1 MQLSEKIS
9 TLLQLYNDYAVNK
22 TRLQEPE
29 TVYRPI
35 IYALSIPAKRVR
47 PLACMLAYS
56 IFDKDL
62 SRVLPLAYSFEHF
75 HNFTLVHD
83 DIMDNAPLRRGMDS
97 VFQKYGLNQALLSGD
112 LMLLQCY
119 AMLLNENFEHKNTI
133 LKCFTDTAIQV
144 CEGQQM
150 DIDFEK
156 QENVSESDYIQMI
169 QYKTA
174 VLLAACLKCGALAAN
189 ANEQDAENL
198 YLYGLKIGT
207 IFQIKDD
214 ILDVYSN
221 ENSGK
226 IKAGDILQHKKT
238 ILYILTLQ
246 SGNELQIKKLKD
258 YYTSKQIDN
267 NEKINGVVQIFNET
281 NVIEKAELLI
291 HNYQKEA
298 DDLLNKIS
306 INNSKRKDIKHFAE
320 SLLKR
325 MK

>member
-1 MQLSEKIS
+1 MQLSEKIN
-9 TLLQLYNDYAVNK
+9 TLLQLYNDYAVTK
-22 TRLQEPE
+22 TSIHHPE

-56 IFDKDL
+56 IFDENIN
-62 SRVLPLAYSFEHF
+62 RVLPLAYSFEHF

-119 AMLLNENFEHKNTI
+119 AMLLNENFNQKNKI
-133 LKCFTDTAIQV
+133 LNCFTNTAIQV
-144 CEGQQM
+144 CEGQQL
-150 DIDFEK
+150 DIDFER

-198 YLYGLKIGT
+198 YNYGLIIGT

-221 ENSGK
+221 EKSGK
-226 IKAGDILQHKKT
+226 IIAGDILQHKKT
-238 ILYILTLQ
+238 ILYILAMQ
-246 SGNELQIKKLKD
+246 NGNENQIKKLKE

-267 NEKINGVVQIFNET
+267 NEKINGVIQIFNET
-281 NVIEKAELLI
+281 KVLEKAESLI
-291 HNYQKEA
+291 HNYQNEA
-298 DDLLNKIS
+298 AILLNNIS
-306 INNSKRKDIKHFAE
+306 MKNSKSEDIRHFAE

-325 MK
+325 LK